1 MSFVEVFA
9 LVRGEAVSMDNWVP
23 AFRGNIM
30 FPPLNVG
37 MSWQLQRHF
46 AEKKKTL
53 RWAAAKI

>member
-1 MSFVEVFA
+1 MSCVEVSV
-9 LVRGEAVSMDNWVP
+9 LLRGEASSMDDWVP
-23 AFRGNIM
+23 FRCNIM

-46 AEKKKTL
+46 AEKRTL